1 VAIGADVQMT
11 TSATVAR
18 GDDLVP
24 GHGDQSYGVMHYDLD
39 LAYRHLG
46 NHLSGT
52 ATVDVVVHIATSSL
66 TFDLYALRVTEV
78 RVDGIRSSRW
88 QHRRGRLVVRFD
100 TALPVGH
107 RLTVAVRYAGTPRM
121 VPGPDGEV
129 GWEELTDGV
138 LVAAQ
143 PYGAPS
149 WFPCNDRPSD
159 KATYRISVRAPS
171 AYVVIANG
179 SLTGRTSR
187 ASTTTWV
194 YDLSQPM
201 ASYLATVQIGRYV
214 TTPIRGSAPDMV
226 PVTIVHPP
234 GRRAGVARAFARQGE
249 MLTAFTALFGPYP
262 FDTYTVV
269 VTDDPLE
276 IPVEAQTLST
286 FGSNFLRTDWD
297 AERLIAHELSHQ
309 WFGNSVTAARWRD
322 IWLHEGFACY
332 AEWLW
337 SEWRWSH
344 DDGGSPAATHAATHW
359 NRLRRL
365 PQDLVLA
372 QPDAR
377 TLFDDRV
384 YKRGALFL
392 HAMRTTAGDTA
403 FFAMLREWAP
413 DHRDA
418 SVTTADFITY
428 AAERLGSEVRPLADA
443 WLYRSQLLALPVRGP
458 SVRSPGPG

>member
-1 VAIGADVQMT
+1 MT
-11 TSATVAR
+11 TSATPAA
-18 GDDLVP
+18 GDGLVP
-24 GHGDQSYGVMHYDLD
+24 GHGDVSYGVMHYDLD
-39 LAYRHLG
+39 LTYRHLG

-52 ATVDVVVHIATSSL
+52 ATIDVVVHVATTTL
-66 TFDLYALRVTEV
+66 TLDLYALRCNEV
-78 RVDGIRSSRW
+78 RVDGVRSSRW
-88 QHRRGRLVVRFD
+88 QHRRGRLLVRFD
-100 TALPVGH
+100 TVLPVGH
-107 RLTVAVRYAGTPRM
+107 RLTLVVRYAGTPRM

-129 GWEELTDGV
+129 GWEELSDGV

-159 KATYRISVRAPS
+159 KATYRISVRASS
-171 AYVVIANG
+171 AYVVVANG
-179 SLTGRTSR
+179 SLTGRTSK

-194 YDLSQPM
+194 YDLRQPM

-214 TTPIRGSAPDMV
+214 TTPIPGPAPDLV
-226 PVTIVHPP
+226 PVAIVHPP
-234 GRRAGVARAFARQGE
+234 GRRAGVARAFARQAG
-249 MLTAFTALFGPYP
+249 MLTAYTTLFGPYP
-262 FDTYTVV
+262 FETYTVV

-344 DDGGSPAATHAATHW
+344 GDGGSPAATHAAAHW
-359 NRLRRL
+359 NRLSRL

-372 QPDAR
+372 DPAAH
-377 TLFDDRV
+377 TMFDDRV

-392 HAMRTTAGDTA
+392 HAIRTTVGDTA
-403 FFAMLREWAP
+403 FFAMLGSWAP
-413 DHRDA
+413 DHVNG
-418 SVTTADFITY
+418 SVTTDDFVAY
-428 AAERLGSEVRPLADA
+428 AADRVGTEMEPLADE
-443 WLYRSQLLALPVRGP
+443 WLYQSRLPSLPVTRP
-458 SVRSPGPG
+458 D

>member
-1 VAIGADVQMT
+1 MT
-11 TSATVAR
+11 TTISAAQ

-24 GHGDQSYGVMHYDLD
+24 GHGDLTYGVSHYDLD
-39 LAYRHLG
+39 LAYRHVG
-46 NHLSGT
+46 NHLTGT
-52 ATVDVVVHIATSSL
+52 ATIDLVVHATTSVL
-66 TFDLYALRVTEV
+66 TLDLHALRVAEV
-78 RVDGIRSSRW
+78 RVGGVRTRSW
-88 QHRRGRLVVRFD
+88 HHRRGRLVVRFR
-100 TALPVGH
+100 TPLPVGH
-107 RLTVAVRYAGTPRM
+107 RLTLVIRYAGTPRM

-159 KATYRISVRAPS
+159 KATYRIAVRASS
-171 AYVVIANG
+171 AYVVVANG
-179 SLTGRTSR
+179 TLTGRTTR

-194 YDLSQPM
+194 YDLHQPM
-201 ASYLATVQIGRYV
+201 ATYLATVQIGRYV
-214 TTPIRGSAPDMV
+214 TTPIPGPDPDLV

-234 GRRAGVARAFARQGE
+234 ARRAGVARAFARQAE
-249 MLTAFTALFGPYP
+249 MVTAFSSLFGPYP

-269 VTDDPLE
+269 VTDDALE

-286 FGSNFLRTDWD
+286 FGSNYLRTDWN

-309 WFGNSVTAARWRD
+309 WFGNSVTASRWRD

-344 DDGGSPAATHAATHW
+344 GAGGSPASTHAVAHW
-359 NRLRRL
+359 ERLRRL
-365 PQDLVLA
+365 PQNLVLA
-372 QPDAR
+372 DPSAQ

-392 HAMRTTAGDTA
+392 HALRTTAGDTA
-403 FFAMLREWAP
+403 FFPMLRSWTA
-413 DHRDA
+413 DHA
-418 SVTTADFITY
+418 NGSVTTEDFLTHAAD
-428 AAERLGSEVRPLADA
+428 RLGPVVRDLAASWLFDA
-443 WLYRSQLLALPVRGP
+443 HLPDLPVSRAGA
-458 SVRSPGPG
+458 PGVGSG